1 MSNKLI
7 QLTFQISISTDCE
20 DHTRQG
26 TRTSIIRLYINDTAE
41 CPTCLTSKLRHLHQR
56 LGAQRTSVA
65 ACQAHSEV
73 CPQGSCPVP
82 SPQPPF
88 LVSLSWRHRRHC
100 MHRSELG
107 RRMRPSW
114 GTRDLRTQNPF
125 LDPRG
130 PAASC
135 CGNCCPATA
144 PGFATGQEAMAQ
156 CRSLCPTKH

>member
-1 MSNKLI
+1 MICQNNLCMLMRCPCLLWGSHKARNSNI
-7 QLTFQISISTDCE
+7 QN
-20 DHTRQG
+20 
-26 TRTSIIRLYINDTAE
+26 IIYIYDTVE

-56 LGAQRTSVA
+56 LGAQRTSGE

-114 GTRDLRTQNPF
+114 GTRSEHKPDPF

-135 CGNCCPATA
+135 CGSCCPATA